1 MTLRVHVGPQSG
13 KWFWKLLGLG
23 IAFVSKETKKKLL
36 GIAKTTIRSLTMPSW
51 ALLGYRDPNFL
62 IKESYMSDTLNK
74 VYLRFFLQMGV
85 IFRDESNDDN

>member
-1 MTLRVHVGPQSG
+1 MGKHHMTLRLHVGPQSG

-23 IAFVSKETKKKLL
+23 IAFVSKGTKKLL

-62 IKESYMSDTLNK
+62 IKEFYMLDILNK
-74 VYLRFFLQMGV
+74 VYL
-85 IFRDESNDDN
+85 